1 MTIATDDRPPTVA
14 ERYTTATRSSNLRVA
29 ERRNGDADVL
39 IAAGWSDST
48 LGALLYRLHAE
59 FDVVRAEV
67 RQGPL
72 NQTER
77 MLILGRLKT
86 LRETREALGAFAI
99 QQATKRAYMRA
110 DRDVLRLVGRVLDAH
125 LDPLCHH
132 CEGRGFTG
140 GAHRGEKQVL
150 CRPCRGTGH
159 RKEWIGQ
166 DAAERW
172 FARHL
177 LCEMD
182 RVLAVTAGRIAGRL
196 KRC

>member
-1 MTIATDDRPPTVA
+1 MIAIDDRPPTVA
-14 ERYTTATRSSNLRVA
+14 ERYSTATRSSNLRVA

-39 IAAGWSDST
+39 IAAGWSENT

-72 NQTER
+72 NATER
-77 MLILGRLKT
+77 LLILGRLKT
-86 LRETREALGAFAI
+86 LRETKEALGAFAI
-99 QQATKRAYMRA
+99 QQATRRRYMQP
-110 DRDVLRLVGRVLDAH
+110 DKVVLQLVGRVLDVH
-125 LDPLCHH
+125 MDPLCPH
-132 CEGRGFTG
+132 CEGRGFVG
-140 GAHRGEKQVL
+140 GSHRGEKQAI

-159 RKEWIGQ
+159 RKEWVGK
-166 DAAERW
+166 DSAERW

-182 RVLAVTAGRIAGRL
+182 RVSAVTAGRIARRL
-196 KRC
+196 RRT

>member
-1 MTIATDDRPPTVA
+1 MMAIDDHPPTVA

-39 IAAGWSDST
+39 IAAGWSDDT
-48 LGALLYRLHAE
+48 LGSLLYRLHAE
-59 FDVVRAEV
+59 FDAVRAEV

-77 MLILGRLKT
+77 LLILGRLKT
-86 LRETREALGAFAI
+86 LRETKVALGAFAI
-99 QQATKRAYMRA
+99 QQATRRAYMQP
-110 DRDVLRLVGRVLDAH
+110 DNVVLQLVGRVLDVH

-132 CEGRGFTG
+132 CDGRGFVG

-159 RKEWIGQ
+159 RKEWVGK
-166 DAAERW
+166 DPSERW

-182 RVLAVTAGRIAGRL
+182 RVLAATSGKIAKRL
-196 KRC
+196 RRA